1 MATRAAG
8 RSEQVWITMDDGV
21 RLAATLHLPAMDT
34 PQPCLLE
41 ALPYRKDDITSSYTE
56 EYERLRD
63 EFSYAV
69 CRVDLRGTGS
79 SEGVAVDEYPLREQ
93 DDLVAVI
100 GWLAAQSFCDGN
112 VGMYGTSYSGFNAIQ
127 VAMRHPPALKA
138 IAPIYAT
145 DDRYTDDVHHM
156 GGSLR
161 LLDVVDYPTYMIAM
175 NALPPV
181 PSIAG
186 PDWRERW
193 LDRLD
198 RTEPWLLR
206 WLEEASDGPY
216 WRHGSL
222 RDPSLPDPDGRYH
235 LGYERITVPTMIVAG
250 WADGYR
256 NTSFRTVAFL
266 RDAGTHARLLAGPWS
281 HMSAES
287 ALPGPH
293 VDLAAELARWFDRW
307 LRGADNGVDTEPPY
321 TFFLRESGGTP
332 EPDAAQAAGSW
343 HSMPD
348 WPNTTWRCPRSWA
361 IGGGTRV
368 LAVRPDTGTAAWNSC
383 AGRLPWGQ
391 PTDQRF
397 DDAASL
403 TWDFPV
409 ADEPLTLIGP
419 GRVDLRIAADQ
430 PVASVSVKLCDV
442 ADDGTSTLITRG
454 FLNLTHRDGHTD
466 PVPLV
471 PGEFVDAGVELETCA
486 YRVLPGRRLR
496 LSVTGVDWPNTIA
509 PPRPVTLAVDGDAS
523 AISLPP
529 PHATD
534 PAPRYDQGQQAV
546 EGDPAGWRISD
557 DVLGRVTTATVEHGS
572 TWDITGGTC
581 TDRYTGSVTVD
592 RRTWRQTST
601 STARFALTWGD
612 TSVSTECAVEL
623 TADADHLTVAITLQA
638 YDGAAVVVKRC
649 WNHQAARR
657 FG

>member
-8 RSEQVWITMDDGV
+8 RSEQVWIMMDDGV
-21 RLAATLHLPAMDT
+21 RLAASLYLPAVAA

-41 ALPYRKDDITSSYTE
+41 ALPYRKDDITSAYAA

-79 SEGVAVDEYPLREQ
+79 SEGVAVDEYPQREQ

-100 GWLAAQSFCDGN
+100 VWLAEQSWCDGT

-127 VAMRHPPALKA
+127 VAMRRPPALKA
-138 IAPIYAT
+138 IVPIYAT
-145 DDRYTDDVHHM
+145 DDRYTDDVHYM

-186 PDWRERW
+186 ADWRERW
-193 LDRLD
+193 HDRLD

-206 WLEEASDGPY
+206 WLDEPVDGPY

-222 RDPSLPDPDGRYH
+222 RDPSLDSDGVY
-235 LGYERITVPTMIVAG
+235 GSDYARIAVPTMVVAG

-256 NTSFRTVAFL
+256 NNSFRTVAQL
-266 RDAGTHARLLAGPWS
+266 RDAGTPARLLAGPWS

-293 VDLAAELARWFDRW
+293 LDLVAELARWFDRW
-307 LRGADNGVDTEPPY
+307 LRGVANGVDAEPPY
-321 TFFLRESGGTP
+321 TFFLRESGGVP
-332 EPDAAQAAGSW
+332 EPDTAQVAGSW
-343 HSMPD
+343 RSMPD
-348 WPNTTWRCPRSWA
+348 WPNTTWRCPLSWA

-368 LAVRPDTGTAAWNSC
+368 LAVRADTGTAAWNSC

-397 DDAASL
+397 DDASSL

-409 ADEPLTLIGP
+409 ETEPLTLIGP
-419 GRVDLRIAADQ
+419 SWVSLRIAADQ

-454 FLNLTHRDGHTD
+454 FLNLAHRDGHTE
-466 PVPLV
+466 PVPLT
-471 PGEFVDAGVELETCA
+471 PGEFTDAEVELETCA
-486 YRVLPGRRLR
+486 YTVLPGRRLR
-496 LSVTGVDWPNTIA
+496 LSLSGVDWPNTVA
-509 PPRPVTLAVDGDAS
+509 PPRPVTLAVDGDHS
-523 AISLPP
+523 TIHLPAP
-529 PHATD
+529 QAHD
-534 PAPRYDQGQQAV
+534 PAPRYDQGQRAV
-546 EGDPAGWRISD
+546 EGDPVAWRISD
-557 DVLGRVTTATVEHGS
+557 DVVDRVTTATVEHGS
-572 TWDITGGTC
+572 TWDIAGGTC
-581 TDRYTGSVTVD
+581 TDRYSASVSVD
-592 RRTWRQTST
+592 RRTWWQTST
-601 STARFALTWGD
+601 STARFTLSWGE
-612 TSVSTECAVEL
+612 TSVRTECAVEL

-638 YDGAAVVVKRC
+638 YDGDAVMSKRC
-649 WNHQAARR
+649 WNHRAARR